1 MAVDTP
7 ATDMFF
13 VAAACAA
20 LVTLGTSL
28 VGVWLVRGSTAAPAA
43 WWAAAAAAGV
53 SLEMT
58 CRALGGLTDPA
69 ASASARLVTMSL
81 ACWPAMAL
89 PGAKRPQ
96 HVVWQAIVASLA
108 VVLAM
113 PAMSAAIMRP
123 GVPPDIHPLGRGFLA
138 LLLAVGWMNFAGTR
152 HGVAAALVTVG
163 QTVLAWPALP
173 FTAAEPARS
182 AMLEAAGCWLV
193 ATGAGL
199 AAAQSV
205 LLPAR
210 SVAVTKLATRIE
222 APFLALRE
230 TLGAA
235 WAIRIAERF
244 NDLAGERGWPC
255 RLSFGGLDT
264 GGDPADVAW
273 QRDAIRA
280 FHALA
285 RRFASTDWLSRHSGP
300 PVNEPAGALAEPPTD
315 EERTDA

>member
-1 MAVDTP
+1 
-7 ATDMFF
+7 
-13 VAAACAA
+13 
-20 LVTLGTSL
+20 
-28 VGVWLVRGSTAAPAA
+28 
-43 WWAAAAAAGV
+43 
-53 SLEMT
+53 
-58 CRALGGLTDPA
+58 
-69 ASASARLVTMSL
+69 
-81 ACWPAMAL
+81 
-89 PGAKRPQ
+89 
-96 HVVWQAIVASLA
+96 
-108 VVLAM
+108 
-113 PAMSAAIMRP
+113 
-123 GVPPDIHPLGRGFLA
+123 
-138 LLLAVGWMNFAGTR
+138 
-152 HGVAAALVTVG
+152 
-163 QTVLAWPALP
+163 
-173 FTAAEPARS
+173 
-182 AMLEAAGCWLV
+182 
-193 ATGAGL
+193 
-199 AAAQSV
+199 V

-285 RRFASTDWLSRHSGP
+285 RRFASTDWLARHAGP
-300 PVNEPAGALAEPPTD
+300 PVNEQAGTPAEPPTD